1 MENDTVMNFYDEIE
15 REFKAAGIAGGI
27 RPVPEELRP
36 TREDYAELERR
47 IAIRIHENEVMM
59 AESKWLADR
68 IPLG

>member
-1 MENDTVMNFYDEIE
+1 MSFYKEIE

-47 IAIRIHENEVMM
+47 IAIRVRVNEVMM
-59 AESKWLADR
+59 AESELLAAR
-68 IPLG
+68 TALY